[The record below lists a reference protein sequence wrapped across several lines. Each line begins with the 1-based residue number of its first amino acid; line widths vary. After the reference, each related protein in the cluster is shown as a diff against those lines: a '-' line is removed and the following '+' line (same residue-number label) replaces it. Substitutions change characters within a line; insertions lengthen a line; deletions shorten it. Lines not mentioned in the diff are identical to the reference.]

1 METESKVPKQDL
13 LTKLLKMTSSSNDGE
28 ALTAIRK
35 ANDLLKSA
43 GWDWDK
49 LMAGKI
55 KVAADPFANLQQPH
69 NPGMGAPRPT
79 PPTPPRPQ
87 PAPRPQP
94 KPQPAP
100 PPRPQPPPPPPKP
113 FEPFSHQTTNGQT
126 NNFPGNCYCCGYSV
140 SAKQGKL
147 FVPSSF
153 NSAAPGGKK
162 VICDAC
168 DTNKHSFIDR
178 RPAPQPKTQPFT
190 GPAPRASDL

>member
-1 METESKVPKQDL
+1 METESKIPKQDL

-35 ANDLLKSA
+35 ANDLMKSV

-69 NPGMGAPRPT
+69 NPGAGMAPPRAAKPAPRPT
-79 PPTPPRPQ
+79 APQPQPRPQ
-87 PAPRPQP
+87 
-94 KPQPAP
+94 PQPAP
-100 PPRPQPPPPPPKP
+100 PRQPPPPPKP

-140 SAKQGKL
+140 SAKAGKL
-147 FVPSSF
+147 FTPSTF
-153 NSAAPGGKK
+153 NAAAPSGKK